1 MLYIF
6 YGSDTGT
13 SGKKALAL
21 VESLR
26 EKRPDASYVR
36 MSGED
41 WSLESVKE
49 HTEGQGLFVN
59 KYIVYLDRVTE
70 NSSAKEDLASVLP
83 AMKVSPNIFV
93 LREGAV
99 GVALVKDFAKNADKE
114 VVSEAP
120 KKGFDWAGD
129 HSFAFVDAFM
139 GRKGLDVWK
148 NYRAAVGKGLE
159 AEAILGSLFWQV
171 KSAIVA
177 SRSKSASESG
187 LAPFVYTKSKKITEM
202 WSGAELAEVTT
213 ARPV

>member
-1 MLYIF
+1 
-6 YGSDTGT
+6 
-13 SGKKALAL
+13 
-21 VESLR
+21 
-26 EKRPDASYVR
+26 
-36 MSGED
+36 
-41 WSLESVKE
+41 
-49 HTEGQGLFVN
+49 
-59 KYIVYLDRVTE
+59 
-70 NSSAKEDLASVLP
+70 
-83 AMKVSPNIFV
+83 
-93 LREGAV
+93 V

-202 WSGAELAEVTT
+202 WSGAELADLAKELIRIYHDSHRGIVDAEISLEKLVLTLSK
-213 ARPV
+213 